1 MRRARLAS
9 LVPVALLAALLAMPA
24 GVLAADAVVVTG
36 VVVRDGQPVTG
47 VDVTVT
53 VKGGD
58 TIAHA
63 TSDEAGAFAVEV
75 EAVAGSEVTVW
86 ATGQAFTSE
95 PDAKG
100 CVHTEMPAGRLVTT
114 LDAIPPAP
122 LEVVLDQLV
131 TGTVCQAQTT
141 RPQIT
146 PPATDGPVG
155 ARAAGGPGGGWLPV
169 LGLLLAASGGGLAL
183 AGARPRNRG

>member
-146 PPATDGPVG
+146 PPATDRLG
-155 ARAAGGPGGGWLPV
+155 APSRVSGPGGGALLV
-169 LGLLLAASGGGLAL
+169 LGVLAL
-183 AGARPRNRG
+183 AGGASLLLASRRR